1 MGNAGG
7 RAVSRSER
15 IGLVVGLFCGLPF
28 IAIGVLNIAS
38 DADAIPLSN
47 YFRFLIVGN
56 LVHDFVIVPV
66 AAVIGWTLV
75 RRVRGPAHGPLRAAL
90 FGTAVVIAIAWPALR
105 GYGHHQAPDNP
116 SVQPLYY
123 PTAVLTAIGVTWAL
137 AAAWFVVSVVR
148 PRRCNS
154 RAPRGGSPSSS
165 RVRDSPSARA

>member
-66 AAVIGWTLV
+66 AAQIGWAVV
-75 RRVRGPAHGPLRAAL
+75 RRVRGPPHGPLRAAL
-90 FGTAVVIAIAWPALR
+90 FGTAVVIGIAWPALR

-123 PTAVLTAIGVTWAL
+123 PTAVLTVIGVIWFS

-148 PRRCNS
+148 QRRCSS
-154 RAPRGGSPSSS
+154 RALRAASPSS
-165 RVRDSPSARA
+165 